1 MNVREYIR
9 ELEEADAKYGIDK
22 GEKGRGTTEE
32 VEGEEK
38 EKEKKRGRRNMGN
51 TICGTT
57 TARNAVNDLV
67 RKFVIAP
74 VFMVSYKKKERAH
87 RSVGSHM

>member
-1 MNVREYIR
+1 M
-9 ELEEADAKYGIDK
+9 
-22 GEKGRGTTEE
+22 
-32 VEGEEK
+32 EGEEK
-38 EKEKKRGRRNMGN
+38 EKEKKRGRRNTGN

>member
-22 GEKGRGTTEE
+22 GGKKEEELQKKWKGKRRRRR
-32 VEGEEK
+32 
-38 EKEKKRGRRNMGN
+38 RGRRNTGN